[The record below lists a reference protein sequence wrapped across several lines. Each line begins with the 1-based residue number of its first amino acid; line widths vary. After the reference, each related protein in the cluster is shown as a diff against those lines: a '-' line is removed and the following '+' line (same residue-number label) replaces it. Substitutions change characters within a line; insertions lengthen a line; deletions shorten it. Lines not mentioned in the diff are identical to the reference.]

1 LSTAPP
7 DGTDLHGDG
16 HLARRALIAQ
26 PKDAPI
32 DLSNPRNWRTRSS
45 IHVVMDGLHIQV
57 DAAQEFRLQCI
68 REDIPMVDLFIL
80 THGHADHVLGMDDLR
95 RFCDLRGGTALPVF
109 STPEGLERVAA
120 VFPYAIGDRPQ
131 YKGYPAFSL
140 QPMPPTLEL
149 PQGRIEHTLLPHAA
163 YKSSACFS
171 PKPAAAPA
179 SPTTP
184 TAPPY
189 PRAAEQL
196 ARGADIAVLDGLRPR
211 PHPTH
216 MSIPDAL
223 AAAARIGARRTYL
236 THMTLDID
244 HDPAQSLLPDNI
256 YYAWDGLRIDV
267 ASPR

>member
-1 LSTAPP
+1 M
-7 DGTDLHGDG
+7 GTGTSQG
-16 HLARRALIAQ
+16 VPMIAQ

-149 PQGRIEHTLLPHAA
+149 PQGRIEHTLLPHGRVQVLGLLFTEASSGARLAYYTDCAA
-163 YKSSACFS
+163 V
-171 PKPAAAPA
+171 
-179 SPTTP
+179 
-184 TAPPY
+184 PP
-189 PRAAEQL
+189 AAEQL